1 MLPHWPRMSRYIPG
15 HLGPGTLGPSLY
27 YPIGWDIPGCPGISQ
42 DILDLGPW
50 DPTLPPWLGHPR
62 MSRYI
67 RDPRTLNCLHG
78 WDIPGCPRETGMSDR
93 VYLHCWDN
101 PGHPGRSQPWLSYT
115 ETVRG
120 SPGPPCALLAVLNP
134 SSPTFNY
141 VLSTTFLPLTS
152 HTWGNIPGP
161 SRSFMQPKAAH
172 GPGNE
177 AIWLYVYSFFSPQ
190 TWPRPYSC
198 RQVSIFPFVTVFEKE
213 GNRERVGGWWTGE
226 GGGSEGEGSEGG
238 GGEWG
243 RGEGVK
249 RGRERK
255 GWKWEGRDGGG
266 RGEGGQ
272 EGREYVVCMHE
283 VRQDVKYAFI
293 TAPYHVVSA
302 PGPNQPQRGSCPIL
316 EAIRTGVGLGLW
328 SRLLYHDDIMPVLIL
343 DVFQVWN
350 IWHRQ
355 CIHKRSFMNGSTSP
369 PTTPSLQA
377 HARGSH
383 ANKHRSHSCDRARS
397 TRILRYSAEGVESLR
412 IFPYTIA
419 KSTIKAWKS
428 ARATVKASKISAVN
442 GQAAQKSF
450 DPRSQLWL
458 QNLWTWPPPCPSRGG
473 HSHMRNT

>member
-1 MLPHWPRMSRYIPG
+1 
-15 HLGPGTLGPSLY
+15 
-27 YPIGWDIPGCPGISQ
+27 
-42 DILDLGPW
+42 
-50 DPTLPPWLGHPR
+50 
-62 MSRYI
+62 
-67 RDPRTLNCLHG
+67 
-78 WDIPGCPRETGMSDR
+78 
-93 VYLHCWDN
+93 
-101 PGHPGRSQPWLSYT
+101 
-115 ETVRG
+115 
-120 SPGPPCALLAVLNP
+120 
-134 SSPTFNY
+134 
-141 VLSTTFLPLTS
+141 
-152 HTWGNIPGP
+152 
-161 SRSFMQPKAAH
+161 MQPKAAH

-177 AIWLYVYSFFSPQ
+177 AIWLHVHSFFSPQ

-226 GGGSEGEGSEGG
+226 GGGSEREGSEGG

-266 RGEGGQ
+266 RGEGGR
-272 EGREYVVCMHE
+272 EGREYVVCMQE

-316 EAIRTGVGLGLW
+316 EAIRAGVGLGLW
-328 SRLLYHDDIMPVLIL
+328 SRLLYHDDIMPVLVL

-397 TRILRYSAEGVESLR
+397 TRILRYSAGRGGVATHFSVYYCKVNDQSL
-412 IFPYTIA
+412 
-419 KSTIKAWKS
+419 
-428 ARATVKASKISAVN
+428 KISAGN
-442 GQAAQKSF
+442 SQSLENQRGQWSSRAKKFWPAVAAVTAESMDVTSPLPMQVPGSHIWFLPTPMPCPWRQQKS
-450 DPRSQLWL
+450 DSETGKTRLPVS
-458 QNLWTWPPPCPSRGG
+458 CA
-473 HSHMRNT
+473 